1 MLKLFDVHIKRVAA
15 HNGWMCCKTKYLKL
29 KYMSHLFHL
38 QTEND
43 TVQNQY
49 SAPVQKVEQE
59 FPLTPD
65 YDDNIALKYW
75 E

>member
-1 MLKLFDVHIKRVAA
+1 
-15 HNGWMCCKTKYLKL
+15 
-29 KYMSHLFHL
+29 MSHLFHL